1 MKILRMK
8 IDKYGPLSDIDLKLN
23 TGFQCIYGPNESGK
37 TLIIDAL
44 LKTSLG
50 KKQPKRYRD
59 LLNRVEEDPIGWI
72 LVNDGTANHTLD
84 DSKLMTD
91 ILSVTGDELRDIFII
106 RNSDL
111 AFLDEKRCLGRL
123 TDRILNLSSKDIE
136 LIQEEIR
143 TRGRVT
149 KTGKLSSAGALGN
162 PLDQFENARS
172 LISSFDTYLEEIN
185 EEEIEVAE
193 QRIISLELE
202 KEKVTMEIAE
212 LGFASKYQTLVAITG
227 AVNALTKIIADE
239 ELLGK
244 DTQKTIKVVMEE
256 YSDQRL
262 VLPVKEREGRT
273 FAVLSVV
280 GGVGLVLSV
289 LLSMILEEGVFGVL
303 QSGIAAVFT
312 VFVSIVYL
320 SRMRSVS
327 AARRT
332 GKTLLD
338 YAKQYTPTC
347 ETVEDAHNV
356 LEKQLRRA
364 ENLDAE
370 RTRNT
375 TILQER
381 LGTRENVISSILAEA
396 ETRAFELTDE
406 LGDRGTGGYDETT
419 LDLAK
424 ERLKELEDDIAS
436 SSRTLKD
443 HRSKL
448 QDFQSHA
455 LRIRFETFLDY
466 PVEIVPDSLESLRK
480 LKDKIT
486 EFVNCIETKK
496 RIANDALTVFDRL
509 LEEEEEK
516 VSELLTEGSR
526 TSQVFQEISKG
537 SYTKVEYLP
546 GDKRIMVVDRDG
558 VRFPPEKLSKAT
570 KDQLYLSIRVAV
582 GEKLLEGKQGF
593 FIMDDPFLASDLER
607 AEIQYE
613 IIRNLVDNGWQIVF
627 FTAKKNIAES
637 LSKMFETNLIK
648 LDPLRPT

>member
-50 KKQPKRYRD
+50 KRQPKRYRD

-72 LVNDGTANHTLD
+72 LVNDGTANHTVD

-149 KTGKLSSAGALGN
+149 KTGKLSSASMLGN
-162 PLDQFENARS
+162 PVDQIEIARS
-172 LISSFDTYLEEIN
+172 LISSFDMYLEDIN
-185 EEEIEVAE
+185 EEEIEDAE
-193 QRIISLELE
+193 QRIIALELE

-212 LGFASKYQTLVAITG
+212 LEFASKYQTLVAITG
-227 AVNALTKIIADE
+227 AVNALTKIISDE

-244 DTQKTIKVVMEE
+244 DTQNTIKVVMEE

-262 VLPVKEREGRT
+262 VLPVKEKEGRT

-289 LLSMILEEGVFGVL
+289 LLSLILDEGVFGVL
-303 QSGIAAVFT
+303 QSGIAAAFT
-312 VFVSIVYL
+312 AFVSIVYL
-320 SRMRSVS
+320 SRMRGVSV
-327 AARRT
+327 ARRT

-338 YAKQYTPTC
+338 YAKRYTPTC
-347 ETVEDAHNV
+347 ETAEDAHKV
-356 LEKQLRRA
+356 LEDLLRRA

-396 ETRAFELTDE
+396 ETRASELTDE
-406 LGDRGTGGYDETT
+406 VGDRGTGGYDETT

-424 ERLKELEDDIAS
+424 ERLKVVEDDLAS
-436 SSRTLKD
+436 SSRTLRD

-466 PVEIVPDSLESLRK
+466 PVEIVPDSLESIRK
-480 LKDKIT
+480 LKDRIT
-486 EFVNCIETKK
+486 EFVNCIETKQH
-496 RIANDALTVFDRL
+496 IANDALTVFDRL

-613 IIRNLVDNGWQIVF
+613 IMRNLVDNGWQIVF

-637 LSKMFETNLIK
+637 LSEMFETNLIK